1 MQDSEKTP
9 ITGRPDVCEPPQ
21 KVTIKEKNVGLR
33 ICILATFCLLIL
45 IWICWLLKLWYDSIM
60 KDRKEIDNKTV
71 LITHPVM
78 DYSVDPPQINQC
90 SHSEMCV
97 YDCKYVRETLQEDKK
112 SCEYTDYL
120 WLLDIIIIILLIV
133 GCLNC
138 ICGKD

>member
-60 KDRKEIDNKTV
+60 KDRKEIDNKKV

-97 YDCKYVRETLQEDKK
+97 YDCTLQEDKK